1 MRYKDVL
8 SRFKM
13 LDCFRVENP
22 GCSRT
27 DALTRS
33 TFSGSRDVLGGLD
46 NGWFIVEPVSL
57 KFYAHFLIN

>member
-1 MRYKDVL
+1 MLPHVGLCTVVNVNICVECGLKM
-8 SRFKM
+8 FKM

-33 TFSGSRDVLGGLD
+33 TFLGSRDVLG
-46 NGWFIVEPVSL
+46 
-57 KFYAHFLIN
+57 